1 MEPAPRFGVYA
12 GMLDFP
18 IDPVLR
24 IRGAPQRVLQR
35 TSDAV
40 KFVKQMMLARP
51 DGPWTTLLQALQ
63 DARDEWSAMEAV
75 VQLEITLEAEGR
87 LVEEKQPQSIPLAR
101 SA

>member
-1 MEPAPRFGVYA
+1 
-12 GMLDFP
+12 MLDVP

-40 KFVKQMMLARP
+40 KFLKQMMLARP

-63 DARDEWSAMEAV
+63 DAQDEWSAMEAV

-87 LVEEKQPQSIPLAR
+87 LVEEKQPSGAQSIPLAR